1 MTRLEDPFQSP
12 IEDDDDDPELDYFEI
27 RAMPVLW
34 ESQADKD
41 NARDATEYL
50 AMFKR
55 NKNAARIIL
64 DLRNGKLVT
73 FKAKDILR
81 ASRLDP
87 VPVDNEHVRIALDLI
102 AQGIPLTPV
111 YLLRGKLKQGVPVVI
126 ADGYHRVS
134 AAYWTSPSTK
144 VSAYIARP

>member
-12 IEDDDDDPELDYFEI
+12 IEDDDDPELDYFEI